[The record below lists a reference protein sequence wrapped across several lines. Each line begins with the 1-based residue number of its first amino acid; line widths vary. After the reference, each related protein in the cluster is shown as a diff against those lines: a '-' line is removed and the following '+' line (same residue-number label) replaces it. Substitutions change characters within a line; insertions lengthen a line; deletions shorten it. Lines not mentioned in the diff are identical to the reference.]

1 MFTRHCLEVL
11 WHYCQ
16 LTLLFLDLN
25 MPAIL
30 DYVSDLQAA
39 SYRHAT
45 YPCDCGCKNRFS
57 LYAAIRLLSLYL
69 PHKPATTAAGAC
81 CRKYPTQAVWIKD
94 F

>member
-1 MFTRHCLEVL
+1 MALLPADLAIPGLEYARH
-11 WHYCQ
+11 
-16 LTLLFLDLN
+16 
-25 MPAIL
+25 L

-39 SYRHAT
+39 GHRHAT

-57 LYAAIRLLSLYL
+57 LYAAIRLISLYL

-81 CRKYPTQAVWIKD
+81 CRKYPAQAVWIKD